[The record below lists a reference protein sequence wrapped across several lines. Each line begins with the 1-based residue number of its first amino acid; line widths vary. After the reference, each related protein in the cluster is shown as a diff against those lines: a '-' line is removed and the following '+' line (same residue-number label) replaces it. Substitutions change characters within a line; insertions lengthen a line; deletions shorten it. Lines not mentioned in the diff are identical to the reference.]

1 MNEDYFTIEEINEN
15 QTLLLDRTT
24 RKLVI
29 RKKVKN
35 GEKAVYEWLLE
46 HPDPHL
52 ARILSCKE
60 ENDELVI
67 LEESIEGVNLEAY
80 LKHHHPSTEEKK
92 QLYLEILDG
101 VDLLHHAKPPII
113 HRDIK
118 ASNIMVN
125 KDGHAVII
133 DFDAAKTWKGR
144 TRDTVLIGTEG
155 SAAPEQYGF
164 AESDERTD
172 IYALGI
178 LAKEMFP
185 EKREFVEKATA
196 MDPENRFQNIKQ
208 MKKAFCAG
216 RVPYS
221 WMPFDPDSK
230 ASVLGFVVTMTLL
243 IAITAVTDLR
253 AYPVLIRWVDRILEF
268 MILLSLYMLYHR
280 WTPLFKGVAWL
291 QDSRMIVRISGYV
304 FMTIAVFFF
313 WSLIG
318 GILTR

>member
-1 MNEDYFTIEEINEN
+1 MNEDYFTIEEISEN
-15 QTLLLDRTT
+15 QTLLLDRNT

-29 RKKVKN
+29 RKRVKN
-35 GEKAVYEWLLE
+35 GEKSVYEWLMH
-46 HPDPHL
+46 HPDSHL
-52 ARILSCKE
+52 VRILSCTE
-60 ENDELVI
+60 EKDELVI
-67 LEESIEGVNLEAY
+67 LEESVEGKNLETY
-80 LKHHHPSTEEKK
+80 LKENHPSEEEKK
-92 QLYLEILDG
+92 RLYLEILDG
-101 VDLLHHAKPPII
+101 IDILHHADPPII

-125 KDGHAVII
+125 KDGHVVII

-144 TRDTVLIGTEG
+144 SRDTVLIGTEG

-178 LAKEMFP
+178 LAKQMFP
-185 EKREFVEKATA
+185 GKKEFVEKATA
-196 MDPENRFQNIKQ
+196 MDPEDRFQNIRQ

-221 WMPFDPDSK
+221 WMPFDPHSRL
-230 ASVLGFVVTMTLL
+230 SITGFVVTMLVL
-243 IAITAVTDLR
+243 IALTAMTDLHE
-253 AYPVLIRWVDRILEF
+253 YPVLIRWIDRILEF
-268 MILLSLYMLYHR
+268 LIFLSLYMLYHR

-291 QDSRMIVRISGYV
+291 QDSRLVVRISGYV
-304 FMTIAVFFF
+304 FMTIAIFFF

-318 GILTR
+318 GILMK